1 MSDFELL
8 TQKYKKKVE
17 IVDER
22 STPEARAAR
31 VKRLRNLAN
40 LSRKEMCDGED
51 LNANTLKGWEIAR
64 YGGLPLDGAHK
75 IVKRVAREGVLCTVE
90 WLLYE
95 DGPAPSV
102 NVSQAIEQ
110 HTSDT
115 PRQPEEMNIEEELA
129 LFHKHYPSA
138 IHYVV
143 QDDSM
148 RPFYERGDVVS
159 GTQKTGQHIEDI
171 LGANCIVQLAS
182 GQLLCRRLHKGKLK
196 NTYNLICMNLES
208 SVESPMI
215 IDTEIIS
222 AARIVWHR
230 KSDDTLSHKKS
241 VSTDIFIRQISHDI
255 HSPIAA
261 LRMLL
266 DDTGDLSEA
275 HEEFLN
281 NILFSLNTIS
291 DNLTKKR

>member
-17 IVDER
+17 VVDER

-40 LSRKEMCDGED
+40 LSRKEMCDGDD
-51 LNANTLKGWEIAR
+51 LNVNTLKGWEIAR

-95 DGPAPSV
+95 DGPVPNV
-102 NVSQAIEQ
+102 NVSRAIEQ
-110 HTSDT
+110 HTSDN
-115 PRQPEEMNIEEELA
+115 PKQPEEINIEEELM
-129 LFHKHYPSA
+129 LFHKHYSSA
-138 IHYVV
+138 IHCVI

-148 RPFYERGDVVS
+148 SPFYEKGDVVS
-159 GTQKTGQHIEDI
+159 GSQKIGQHIEDI
-171 LGANCIVQLAS
+171 LETNCIVQLAS
-182 GQLLCRRLHKGKLK
+182 GQLLCRRLRKGKLK
-196 NTYNLICMNLES
+196 NTYNLLCMNVES
-208 SVESPMI
+208 SVESPI
-215 IDTEIIS
+215 IVDAEIIS

-230 KSDDTLSHKKS
+230 KSDHTLPHKKG
-241 VSTDIFIRQISHDI
+241 VPTETFIRQISHDI

-266 DDTGDLSEA
+266 DDTKDLSEA

-291 DNLTKKR
+291 DNLIKKR